1 MTLPRLRAWGLSDDE
16 AASVLASVTLPW
28 LRAWGLSD
36 DEAASVL
43 ILVSPLARV
52 LHDAGLKRAIKVGA
66 VSELA
71 LQPAQV
77 LMRGCGRR
85 GPTATATHR

>member
-1 MTLPRLRAWGLSDDE
+1 MAKAGTLTRAALCGDDFGMSDQE
-16 AASVLASVTLPW
+16 ADA
-28 LRAWGLSD
+28 
-36 DEAASVL
+36 VL
-43 ILVSPLARV
+43 IHVSPLARV

-85 GPTATATHR
+85 GPTATATRR